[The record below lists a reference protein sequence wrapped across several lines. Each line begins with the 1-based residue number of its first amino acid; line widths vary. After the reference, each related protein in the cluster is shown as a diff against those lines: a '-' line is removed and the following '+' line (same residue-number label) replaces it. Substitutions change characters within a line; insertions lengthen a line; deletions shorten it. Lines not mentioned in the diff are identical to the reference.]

1 MVQKP
6 KTTLELSAEPIRMSS
21 YQMNSVI
28 HVTFWFEFL
37 MQRSNIT
44 SVKRSDIEPFFIN
57 LLYYRTSFPLVSQLQ
72 GIAIASK
79 GGAARLD
86 GGLLGCRCIAEKRHQ
101 TRRQFNL
108 CERDESSGLARV
120 KPPVCTLFRYCL
132 ILLVTWIFHGS
143 GSEIHRVIGSQYTS
157 MQVWF
162 C

>member
-1 MVQKP
+1 
-6 KTTLELSAEPIRMSS
+6 MSS
-21 YQMNSVI
+21 YQLNSVI

-57 LLYYRTSFPLVSQLQ
+57 LLYYRTLFPLVSQLQ

-86 GGLLGCRCIAEKRHQ
+86 GGLLGFKCIEEKRHQ

-108 CERDESSGLARV
+108 CERDESSILARV

-132 ILLVTWIFHGS
+132 ILLVT
-143 GSEIHRVIGSQYTS
+143 
-157 MQVWF
+157 
-162 C
+162 